1 MERVIGIDL
10 GTTNSCVAIVE
21 GGVPLVLPGPSGQR
35 AFPSVLAIDEQGQR
49 LLGQTARRQAVLNAE
64 HTATALKRLL
74 GLRFGHPQVRQLSEM
89 VAYRIVTG
97 PSDELR
103 IVLRNE
109 QFSVTELVSALLLD
123 LKKAAEAYL
132 GQPVTRTVLTAP
144 LAFSDAQRI
153 ALRDAARMA
162 GLDVM
167 RIIADPIAAALA
179 HGIGTSEHRAQRVA
193 VYDLGGGTFDF
204 ALLEMSS
211 GVHEIRASTCDAF
224 LGGQDFDRRLL
235 DYLVFGF
242 AKDHKIDL
250 RQDRTALQRLRD
262 AVEKAKCDL
271 SVDEEVTIEVPF
283 IISTGTSEPLHLHR
297 VINRAKFEEL
307 TEDLVERTIQ
317 LCRGALSEAG
327 VEPHSVDAVIVV
339 GGMARVPR
347 VQKALTELFGRT
359 PIGGVVPEEALAV
372 GAALQGAALSQ
383 TPSASTTFELSPHHL
398 GLLVGGGKVFRLV
411 SAGTQLPYEAAHVF
425 TTARDHQTALRLVIL
440 EGDSELASEC
450 KILGEFVFSGFL
462 AAARENTEVEVR
474 FSAAQN
480 GDLTVTATY
489 LREQRREQH
498 TFRLTASLLSSET
511 DGSKSPLGSYELET
525 QRTDELSRNQS
536 RAEQLISDILGMLPK
551 AEQAVAGSELGLDAM
566 RRARSAIERARIAII
581 RGESVAI
588 VDARHVLERTAAM
601 LRGVTA
607 SLR

>member
-1 MERVIGIDL
+1 M
-10 GTTNSCVAIVE
+10 
-21 GGVPLVLPGPSGQR
+21 
-35 AFPSVLAIDEQGQR
+35 
-49 LLGQTARRQAVLNAE
+49 
-64 HTATALKRLL
+64 
-74 GLRFGHPQVRQLSEM
+74 
-89 VAYRIVTG
+89 
-97 PSDELR
+97 
-103 IVLRNE
+103 
-109 QFSVTELVSALLLD
+109 
-123 LKKAAEAYL
+123 
-132 GQPVTRTVLTAP
+132 
-144 LAFSDAQRI
+144 
-153 ALRDAARMA
+153 
-162 GLDVM
+162 
-167 RIIADPIAAALA
+167 
-179 HGIGTSEHRAQRVA
+179 
-193 VYDLGGGTFDF
+193 
-204 ALLEMSS
+204 
-211 GVHEIRASTCDAF
+211 
-224 LGGQDFDRRLL
+224 
-235 DYLVFGF
+235 
-242 AKDHKIDL
+242 
-250 RQDRTALQRLRD
+250 
-262 AVEKAKCDL
+262 
-271 SVDEEVTIEVPF
+271 
-283 IISTGTSEPLHLHR
+283 
-297 VINRAKFEEL
+297 
-307 TEDLVERTIQ
+307 
-317 LCRGALSEAG
+317 
-327 VEPHSVDAVIVV
+327 
-339 GGMARVPR
+339 
-347 VQKALTELFGRT
+347 
-359 PIGGVVPEEALAV
+359 
-372 GAALQGAALSQ
+372 
-383 TPSASTTFELSPHHL
+383 
-398 GLLVGGGKVFRLV
+398 V

-480 GDLTVTATY
+480 GDLTVTATD

>member
-1 MERVIGIDL
+1 
-10 GTTNSCVAIVE
+10 
-21 GGVPLVLPGPSGQR
+21 
-35 AFPSVLAIDEQGQR
+35 
-49 LLGQTARRQAVLNAE
+49 
-64 HTATALKRLL
+64 
-74 GLRFGHPQVRQLSEM
+74 
-89 VAYRIVTG
+89 
-97 PSDELR
+97 
-103 IVLRNE
+103 
-109 QFSVTELVSALLLD
+109 
-123 LKKAAEAYL
+123 
-132 GQPVTRTVLTAP
+132 
-144 LAFSDAQRI
+144 
-153 ALRDAARMA
+153 
-162 GLDVM
+162 
-167 RIIADPIAAALA
+167 
-179 HGIGTSEHRAQRVA
+179 
-193 VYDLGGGTFDF
+193 
-204 ALLEMSS
+204 
-211 GVHEIRASTCDAF
+211 
-224 LGGQDFDRRLL
+224 
-235 DYLVFGF
+235 
-242 AKDHKIDL
+242 
-250 RQDRTALQRLRD
+250 
-262 AVEKAKCDL
+262 
-271 SVDEEVTIEVPF
+271 
-283 IISTGTSEPLHLHR
+283 
-297 VINRAKFEEL
+297 
-307 TEDLVERTIQ
+307 
-317 LCRGALSEAG
+317 
-327 VEPHSVDAVIVV
+327 VIVV

-480 GDLTVTATY
+480 GDLTVTATD